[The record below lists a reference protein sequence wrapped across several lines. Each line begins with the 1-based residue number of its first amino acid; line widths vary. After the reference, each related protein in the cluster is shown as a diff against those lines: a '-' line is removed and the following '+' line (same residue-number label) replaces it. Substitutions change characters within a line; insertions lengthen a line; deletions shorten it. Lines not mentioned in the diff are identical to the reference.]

1 LRIAG
6 VFLAMVVGCGE
17 VAIEPHDAGEELPDL
32 GFRPRVSPEATEDLA
47 VSADGRLAAYALGGG
62 KLRVE
67 ALTST
72 LALARYRIH
81 GDVPS
86 RALVSYRFRAEDLG
100 GGSPLALRLVTQSG
114 TAPPSI
120 AEFGGFESEDRLL
133 GLIDVPARVG
143 ILRRGCVPDPATE
156 GSCEDAERCIFD
168 VEAVDEFACQIPCA
182 GDSDCASP
190 YYCLRGACGLRSCGA
205 ASPCSRSGERCAG
218 ARDLRVCTSSAAF
231 CARDQDCPQD
241 ERCHRPRG
249 SGTGRCRPLVQGC
262 IGGESACTGVYTR
275 ATSSFHGPPALSSE
289 NVWSYGWR
297 DSLLEPEAFHPF
309 RLFARL
315 PGQERWSSEVSNS
328 PTLVRATSA
337 EAPSGV
343 PEWLT
348 LSTNSY
354 FDETRRASILRWIAP
369 RTGRYYLE
377 IWSLGL
383 AMPASTWVSRG
394 SPAGL
399 REQVF
404 LNRRFDGV
412 TYDSGE
418 LVFRAGEDLDMAA
431 DNQVGFP
438 LSTIAIDAALTYM
451 GRQ

>member
-1 LRIAG
+1 MRLSG
-6 VFLAMVVGCGE
+6 VFLAMVVGCGAVE
-17 VAIEPHDAGEELPDL
+17 IEPPDAGEELPDL
-32 GFRPRVSPEATEDLA
+32 GFRPRVSPEATEELA

-81 GDVPS
+81 ADAPS
-86 RALVSYRFRAEDLG
+86 RALVSYRFREEDLG

-114 TAPPSI
+114 TSPPGI
-120 AEFGGFESEDRLL
+120 AAFGGVEAEDRLL
-133 GLIDVPARVG
+133 GLVDVPARVG
-143 ILRRGCVPDPATE
+143 ILRRGCAPDPATA

-168 VEAVDEFACQIPCA
+168 VEAVDEFACHIPCA
-182 GDSDCASP
+182 ADSDCVGP
-190 YYCLRGACGLRSCGA
+190 YYCLRGACGLRSCGP
-205 ASPCSRSGERCAG
+205 ASPCSRSAERCSG

-231 CARDQDCPQD
+231 CAGDQDCPQD

-275 ATSSFHGPPALSSE
+275 ASSSFHGPPALTSE

-297 DSLLEPEAFHPF
+297 DVPLEPEAFHPF
-309 RLFARL
+309 TLFVRP
-315 PGQERWSSEVSNS
+315 PGQERWSSAVPNS
-328 PTLVRATSA
+328 PTLVLTRSS

-343 PEWLT
+343 PGWLT
-348 LSTNSY
+348 LTTNGF
-354 FDETRRASILRWIAP
+354 FDETHRASILRWVAP

-377 IWSLGL
+377 IWSLGSTI
-383 AMPASTWVSRG
+383 PANAWVSRG
-394 SPAGL
+394 SPGAP
-399 REQVF
+399 REQVS
-404 LNRRFDGV
+404 LHRRFDGN
-412 TYDSGE
+412 TYDFAE
-418 LVFRAGEDLDMAA
+418 LVLRAGESLDIAA
-431 DNQVGFP
+431 ENQPGP
-438 LSTIAIDAALTYM
+438 RISTITLDAALTYL

>member
-1 LRIAG
+1 MRFAG

-32 GFRPRVSPEATEDLA
+32 GFRPRVSPEANGDLA
-47 VSADGRLAAYALGGG
+47 VSAGGRLAAYALGGG

-72 LALARYRIH
+72 LTLARYRIH
-81 GDVPS
+81 ADVPS
-86 RALVSYRFRAEDLG
+86 RVLVSYRFRAEDLG

-114 TAPPSI
+114 TSPPSI
-120 AEFGGFESEDRLL
+120 AAFGGFESEDRLL
-133 GLIDVPARVG
+133 GLIDVPSRVG
-143 ILRRGCVPDPATE
+143 ILRRGCVPDPATA

-182 GDSDCASP
+182 RDSDCASP
-190 YYCLRGACGLRSCGA
+190 YYCLRGACGLRSCGP
-205 ASPCSRSGERCAG
+205 ASPCSRSGERCSG
-218 ARDLRVCTSSAAF
+218 VRDLRVCTSSAAF

-249 SGTGRCRPLVQGC
+249 TGTGRCRPLVQGC
-262 IGGESACTGVYTR
+262 VGGESACTGVYTR
-275 ATSSFHGPPALSSE
+275 ATSSFHGPPALSYE

-438 LSTIAIDAALTYM
+438 RSTIAIDAALTYM